1 MAYFS
6 NGTEGEVFD
15 DQCQKCKYGQRAC
28 PIAFAQLS
36 FNYKAVNNKVATDIL
51 DMLVRNDGT
60 CNMWDEFKTDLFI
73 DTDQAELFN
82 TDNLKQ
88 DIDKYH
94 KLSNKIKEDGKN
106 G

>member
-15 DQCQKCKYGQRAC
+15 EQCSKCKYGQKAC

-36 FNYKAVNNKVATDIL
+36 FNYDAANNKVATDIL
-51 DMLVRNDGT
+51 NMLIRNDGT
-60 CNMWDEFKTDLFI
+60 CNMWDEFKTDFFK
-73 DTDQAELFN
+73 DPEQKELFN
-82 TDNLKQ
+82 TGILKK
-88 DIDKYH
+88 DITKYRE
-94 KLSNKIKEDGKN
+94 LSEKIKN